1 MGYKGSKEADMED
14 KNLDIYG
21 HEPIPWSRVLRQLEA
36 QAHEEGR
43 GRTCWLAT
51 VDPDGSPHVAAV
63 GALWVDGQFYFTSG
77 PRTRKS
83 RNLVANA
90 KCSVSVSLDDIDIVI
105 EGTARKVTDMPTLER
120 VASLYAALGWPA
132 RAEGGA
138 IAAEFSA
145 PSAGRGP
152 WNLYVVT
159 SRVAVGGGNQEPP
172 RAAPLRLGPR
182 LPPRPPQPPPRPGFP
197 PRRRAVRWGKGSA
210 TRN

>member
-21 HEPIPWSRVLRQLEA
+21 HKPIPWSRALRQLEA

-120 VASLYAALGWPA
+120 VASLYTALGWPA

-159 SRVAVGGGNQEPP
+159 SRVAGGGATKERPTGARGGLARRVARP
-172 RAAPLRLGPR
+172 GPQQR
-182 LPPRPPQPPPRPGFP
+182 RPPGYE
-197 PRRRAVRWGKGSA
+197 PRRRAPR
-210 TRN
+210 

>member
-1 MGYKGSKEADMED
+1 
-14 KNLDIYG
+14 
-21 HEPIPWSRVLRQLEA
+21 
-36 QAHEEGR
+36 
-43 GRTCWLAT
+43 
-51 VDPDGSPHVAAV
+51 
-63 GALWVDGQFYFTSG
+63 VDGQFYFTSG

-83 RNLVANA
+83 RNLVTNA

-159 SRVAVGGGNQEPP
+159 SRVAVG
-172 RAAPLRLGPR
+172 
-182 LPPRPPQPPPRPGFP
+182 
-197 PRRRAVRWGKGSA
+197 VA
-210 TRN
+210 TREPHGATRWRFDR